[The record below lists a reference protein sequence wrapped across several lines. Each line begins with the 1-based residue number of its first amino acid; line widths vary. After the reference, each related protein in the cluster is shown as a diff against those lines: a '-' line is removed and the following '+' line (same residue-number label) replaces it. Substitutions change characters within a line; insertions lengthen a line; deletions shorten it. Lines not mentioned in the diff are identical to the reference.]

1 MQSDAATSGQRSQ
14 TFIEAARRAQIVTAA
29 IDTIAELGYGQA
41 SLARIAERAGTSKGV
56 ICYHFAGKDDLIRE
70 AAAEVLARGRAYL
83 LPRVLAESS
92 GAGALRAYLESNLA
106 FMREYRNHVL
116 AFLEIFLNARGDD
129 GGPLVDRPA
138 FDALLT
144 TLEQLLARFQA
155 AGEFRADFD
164 PRVMAVAIR
173 GAIDAVG
180 RQLAADPDLDI
191 DGYGRELASLFDRAT
206 RGKPD
211 ARPEEALNAATSTGA
226 LVTGSSNQRGRGGTS
241 GGIT

>member
-1 MQSDAATSGQRSQ
+1 MRSETKSSGRRSQ

-29 IDTIAELGYGQA
+29 IDTIAGLGYGQA

-56 ICYHFAGKDDLIRE
+56 ICYHFAGKDDLIRQ
-70 AAAEVLARGRAYL
+70 AGAEVLARGEAYL

-106 FMREYRNHVL
+106 FMLEYRNHVL
-116 AFLEIFLNARGDD
+116 AFVEIFLNARGDV
-129 GGPLVDRPA
+129 GGPLVDGSA
-138 FDALLT
+138 LDALVT
-144 TLEQLLARFQA
+144 ALEQLLSRFQA

-180 RQLAADPDLDI
+180 RQLAVDPDLDL
-191 DGYGRELASLFDRAT
+191 DGYGRELARLFDRAT
-206 RGKPD
+206 CAKPD
-211 ARPEEALNAATSTGA
+211 PRREEGNERSHQHRRPG
-226 LVTGSSNQRGRGGTS
+226 NQQQ
-241 GGIT
+241 